1 MTKLGNIKKKIER
14 QFWKWTWNSESVEH
28 LSQSKC
34 FTYLKPQQKHS
45 TVDNFEQ
52 RYDFLNMKKIWHWN
66 LLVNWQLI
74 EKKKLEKILE
84 NVWTKKFTGYT
95 CTLWLAICKT
105 FWFVSEYPLEKYLAV
120 HG

>member
-1 MTKLGNIKKKIER
+1 MLHLPETTAETQYSR
-14 QFWKWTWNSESVEH
+14 QFWA
-28 LSQSKC
+28 
-34 FTYLKPQQKHS
+34 
-45 TVDNFEQ
+45 
-52 RYDFLNMKKIWHWN
+52 KIWFFEYEKN
-66 LLVNWQLI
+66 LTLKFTSKLTADW
-74 EKKKLEKILE
+74 KKKLEKILE

>member
-52 RYDFLNMKKIWHWN
+52 RYDFLNMEKIDSWWKR
-66 LLVNWQLI
+66 
-74 EKKKLEKILE
+74 KKKTWTKILE
-84 NVWTKKFTGYT
+84 NVWTKKFTG
-95 CTLWLAICKT
+95 
-105 FWFVSEYPLEKYLAV
+105 
-120 HG
+120 